1 MTSASEPLR
10 FEIRTHRVRPRRSW
24 RRAFR
29 ALREL
34 LSHPD
39 RTHLA
44 FDINLALDPEM
55 AERGL
60 LRMLEHPEGR
70 RVFDARPSLQEHLC
84 DRDALAALPEGS
96 FGRAYRVHLE
106 RHSLDPAKLVELG
119 RESDRR
125 RPPTDP
131 AVMWAR
137 ERQEMTH
144 DLWHVL
150 AGYGADEPG
159 ESALL
164 LFSLGQV
171 GGYSNLLLSV
181 GANARMV
188 GERGLGWLPYAWR
201 AWRRGRRATCLGALP
216 YEELLALPLA
226 VVRDAAGIESLDPA

>member
-10 FEIRTHRVRPRRSW
+10 FEIRTHRARPRRSW

-34 LSHPD
+34 LSDPD
-39 RTHLA
+39 RTYLA

-70 RVFDARPSLQEHLC
+70 RVFAARPCLREHLC
-84 DRDALAALPEGS
+84 NRAALAALPEES
-96 FGRAYRVHLE
+96 FGRAYLAHLD
-106 RHSLDPAKLVELG
+106 RHSLDPAKLAVLG
-119 RESDRR
+119 RETDRR
-125 RPPTDP
+125 RPHEDR

-137 ERQEMTH
+137 ERQVMTH
-144 DLWHVL
+144 DLLHVL
-150 AGYGADEPG
+150 TGYGADSAG

-171 GGYSNLLLSV
+171 GGYSNLVLSF
-181 GANARMV
+181 GANARMLQ
-188 GERGLGWLPYAWR
+188 ERGFGWLRIAWR

-216 YEELLALPLA
+216 YEELLPLPLA
-226 VVRDAAGIESLDPA
+226 AVGAAAEIEPLEPA